1 MVSKLIHWSQIESKK
16 MKHMKNLALLILI
29 VGFSYTH
36 SYSQSVGIAEGEIT
50 PHASAALE
58 IRSNTK
64 GLLIP
69 RMTRDNRTAI
79 DNPAVGLL
87 VYQIDGNKGF
97 YYSDGN
103 NWYLVEGTT
112 GKVDND
118 PTNEL
123 QTVSLVGD
131 TLFLSQGGYAILPE
145 TAPGS
150 DEQTLSIIG
159 DTLLISNGN
168 YVILP
173 KPADDMGS
181 HSASQNIELN
191 SYYISSD
198 GDDEGISINTNGD
211 VRFSHNI
218 TIANEAE
225 LNNLQVTGSVNLG
238 TNAIQSAELDA
249 LSVTSSKIANNAIST
264 SKIMDAQITA
274 AKLHPM
280 GASNDQFL
288 RFNGTSWAPAS
299 ISSGLN
305 YMGTWDASSNDP
317 PISNAGGSNGHYYI
331 VSTAGSQNLGSG
343 IISFDIGDWAI
354 HNGTAFQKINN
365 SNDVNSVFGRTGII
379 TAQYGDYAWSQI
391 DLSSSSLNGI
401 ADVNSATVTSGNIL
415 IANGSQWVSSTISG
429 DATLSGAGNLQIN
442 DGAVSYSNLQDATGS
457 DNTILKWNGS
467 QWQEILISS
476 IEGDGSTSN
485 EIQSLNLSGNTLSI
499 SSGNSIS
506 LSSYL
511 DNTDDQQLTLSG
523 TSLSIEDGNAVDLSS
538 LSGVDT
544 DDQTLSLTGNTLSIE
559 DGNSVSLSSFLDNT
573 DDQQLTLTGTSLS
586 IESGNA
592 VDLSSIAGVDTDDQ
606 TLSLSNDTLYI
617 EDGNSVPLKN
627 YVNTDDQHLTLVGA
641 THTLSIEDG
650 NAISLAAYVNT
661 DNQNLTLSGNLLS
674 IDDGNSVSL
683 IPYLDNTDNQNLLF
697 NVANDS
703 LQITSGNKVY
713 LGSLK
718 DNLGNH
724 LLSENLVTNGYF
736 LSLDGANEGI
746 FVGENGWVSIG
757 NQKPDY
763 KFHITEDEK
772 AYMRIDNSDPNADGV
787 LQIAMT
793 QTPNP
798 NFSNDFIQFYSQ
810 GNTLKGSISG
820 NLAGT
825 GVSFNT
831 TSDKRLKENLVNS
844 KFGLSTIMNIEVYDY
859 NFIGSTS
866 KETGFIAQE
875 LQKEFPQA
883 VTIGGDNPKKNP
895 WTVDYS
901 KLTPV
906 LTKAVQE
913 LNIKVTGL
921 EKKNNQLEQENTIL
935 KEELKNLR
943 DIEQRISE
951 LEKLMKSN

>member
-1 MVSKLIHWSQIESKK
+1 
-16 MKHMKNLALLILI
+16 MKNIGVLILVLSI
-29 VGFSYTH
+29 SYNL
-36 SYSQSVGIAEGEIT
+36 SYSQSIGIAEDEIT

-58 IRSNTK
+58 IRSSTK

-69 RMTRDNRTAI
+69 RMTANSRTAI
-79 DNPAVGLL
+79 DDPAVGLL
-87 VYQIDGNKGF
+87 VYQIDGAKGF

-103 NWYLVEGTT
+103 NWFLVEGTT
-112 GKVDND
+112 GDVDND
-118 PTNEL
+118 PTNEI
-123 QTVSLVGD
+123 QTLSLVGD

-145 TAPGS
+145 VAPGS
-150 DEQTLSIIG
+150 DEQTLNLVS
-159 DTLLISNGN
+159 DTLFISNGN

-173 KPADDMGS
+173 ESADDMGN

-191 SYYISSD
+191 SHYISAD
-198 GDDEGISINTNGD
+198 GDDEGISVNTNGD
-211 VRFSHNI
+211 VSFSHNV
-218 TIANEAE
+218 TIAEDAE

-238 TNAIQSAELDA
+238 TNAIQSAELSA

-264 SKIMDAQITA
+264 AKIMDAQVTA

-305 YMGTWDASSNDP
+305 YMGTWDASTNTP
-317 PISNAGGSNGHYYI
+317 HISDTEGSNGHYYI
-331 VSTAGSQNLGSG
+331 VSIAGSQNLGSG
-343 IISFDIGDWAI
+343 TISFDVGDWAI

-379 TAQYGDYAWSQI
+379 TAQYGDYSWNQI

-401 ADVNSATVTSGNIL
+401 ADVNSSTVSSGNLL
-415 IANGSQWVSSTISG
+415 IANGSQWVSQAISG
-429 DATLSGAGNLQIN
+429 DITLDGTGNMQIGN
-442 DGAVSYSNLQDATGS
+442 GVVGLSNLQDATGS

-467 QWQEILISS
+467 LWQEVLITS

-485 EIQSLNLSGNTLSI
+485 EIQSLNLTGNTLTI
-499 SSGNSIS
+499 SGSNSVS
-506 LSSYL
+506 LASYI

-523 TSLSIEDGNAVDLSS
+523 TSLSIEDGNSVDLSS

-544 DDQTLSLTGNTLSIE
+544 DDQTLSLTSNTLAIE
-559 DGNSVSLSSFLDNT
+559 DGNSVSLAQYINT
-573 DDQQLTLTGTSLS
+573 DDQ
-586 IESGNA
+586 N
-592 VDLSSIAGVDTDDQ
+592 
-606 TLSLSNDTLYI
+606 
-617 EDGNSVPLKN
+617 
-627 YVNTDDQHLTLVGA
+627 LTLVGA

-650 NAISLAAYVNT
+650 NSVSLSPYVNT
-661 DNQNLTLSGNLLS
+661 DDQNLTLSSNLLS
-674 IDDGNSVSL
+674 IEGGNSVSL
-683 IPYLDNTDNQNLLF
+683 TSYLDNTDNQDLLY

-703 LQITSGNKVY
+703 LYITGGNRVF
-713 LGSLK
+713 LGTLK

-724 LLSENLVTNGYF
+724 ILSENLNTNGYF
-736 LSLDGANEGI
+736 LSIDGNDEGI
-746 FVGENGWVSIG
+746 FVGENGWVSVG

-793 QTPNP
+793 QAPSPNT
-798 NFSNDFIQFYSQ
+798 SNKFIYFYSS
-810 GNTLKGSISG
+810 GNTVVGSISG

-825 GVSFNT
+825 GVSYNT
-831 TSDKRLKENLVNS
+831 TSDKRLKENMMLS
-844 KFGLSTIMNIEVYDY
+844 KFGLSTIMKINVYDY
-859 NFIGSTS
+859 NFIGSAR

-883 VTIGGDNPKKNP
+883 VSIGGDDPKKNP

-901 KLTPV
+901 KITPV

-913 LNIKVTGL
+913 LNIKVSNL
-921 EKKNNQLEQENTIL
+921 EKKNNQLQQENDAL
-935 KEELKNLR
+935 KKELRNLES
-943 DIEQRISE
+943 IEKRISE
-951 LEKLMKSN
+951 LEKKVNSK